1 MLVVC
6 AWCEAEGRKY
16 LIAERE
22 PLADRRVTHT
32 VCLDHRTELLSQLEQ
47 MSRTPGAAWPSLAAP
62 SRG

>member
-1 MLVVC
+1 MIVVC

-32 VCLDHRTELLSQLEQ
+32 VCLDHRTELLSQLEE
-47 MSRTPGAAWPSLAAP
+47 MSRTAWPSLAAP